1 MSRGRGRREEHGQVA
16 VLIIGFTLVIVMM
29 VVVVVDASAAYLRRQ
44 ALSSLADGAALA
56 AADGIAGEQVYT
68 SGLAD
73 RATIDPR
80 AARALVDAHLATVGA
95 RRTYPGLTYGV
106 ETARDR
112 VVVRVTAPLDLPLP
126 LPGVV
131 ERTWVSGTAAAVIA
145 VGE

>member
-1 MSRGRGRREEHGQVA
+1 MRRGHDERGQTA

-68 SGLAD
+68 SGLGD
-73 RATIDPR
+73 RATIDPL
-80 AARALVDAHLATVGA
+80 AARALVDAHLAAVGA
-95 RRTYPGLTYGV
+95 GRSYPGMTYGV

-112 VVVRVTAPLDLPLP
+112 VVVRVAAPLALPLP

-131 ERTWVSGTAAAVIA
+131 ERTWVTGTAAAVIA